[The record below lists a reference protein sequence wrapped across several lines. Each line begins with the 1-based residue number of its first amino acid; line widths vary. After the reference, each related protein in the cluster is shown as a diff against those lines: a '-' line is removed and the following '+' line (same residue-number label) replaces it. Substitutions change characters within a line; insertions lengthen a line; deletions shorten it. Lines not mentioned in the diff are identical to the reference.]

1 MIDRYDAPE
10 GMVAVRVT
18 RGCIDCF
25 FYSAEKNTPDCI
37 DRHSCLSNLRADE
50 ESVIFKT
57 RADFEAMLKQEIAQ
71 FYGFEKDDV
80 VISSRHEDTHS

>member
-10 GMVAVRVT
+10 GYVAVRGETLGCCDGCAFFDITT
-18 RGCIDCF
+18 RRTCADTNGCM
-25 FYSAEKNTPDCI
+25 KND
-37 DRHSCLSNLRADE
+37 DE
-50 ESVIFKT
+50 DVIFKT

-80 VISSRHEDTHS
+80 VILNRHEDKHS

>member
-18 RGCIDCF
+18 RGCVECF
-25 FYSAEKNTPDCI
+25 FYNSENTPDCI

-57 RADFEAMLKQEIAQ
+57 RDEFESMLKQEVAQ

-80 VISSRHEDTHS
+80 VILSRHEDKHS

>member
-25 FYSAEKNTPDCI
+25 FYSTENTPDCT
-37 DRHSCLSNLRADE
+37 DRHSCLSDLRADE
-50 ESVIFKT
+50 ENVIFKT
-57 RADFEAMLKQEIAQ
+57 RAEFEAMLKQEVAQ

-80 VISSRHEDTHS
+80 VILIRHEDKHS